1 MSKRYQ
7 LKDEKYTGLQKLQVA
22 VLRFLG
28 KFTSTQKVCR
38 KWEKASTK
46 YMGQKTNWRYV
57 CNYFVDEFNAITEY
71 YNTKSDV
78 EQGRSR
84 YYSNY
89 HGKIGKD
96 GKMKP
101 GGNGGRFRYF
111 NQIIMPDGEI
121 RSLNA
126 LLQSAEES
134 NDPKLIKETLD
145 NIRKLFIEDVAG
157 MYDILNK
164 MLLRRVDQE
173 VEEAIKLGVISRD

>member
-1 MSKRYQ
+1 MNPITSKWDFLHSVIATTNFEGETIEVPVDR
-7 LKDEKYTGLQKLQVA
+7 
-22 VLRFLG
+22 RFSKNTLNI
-28 KFTSTQKVCR
+28 F
-38 KWEKASTK
+38 
-46 YMGQKTNWRYV
+46 Y
-57 CNYFVDEFNAITEY
+57 NYFVDEFNAITEY